1 MAQQAERGL
10 VVPTREPDLD
20 NANVGRRALCRR
32 QARDSQMS
40 EGRPI
45 GSSFFFCVDS
55 MEAVL
60 WSRSME
66 KNRQETA

>member
-32 QARDSQMS
+32 VGARFAD
-40 EGRPI
+40 E
-45 GSSFFFCVDS
+45 
-55 MEAVL
+55 
-60 WSRSME
+60 
-66 KNRQETA
+66 